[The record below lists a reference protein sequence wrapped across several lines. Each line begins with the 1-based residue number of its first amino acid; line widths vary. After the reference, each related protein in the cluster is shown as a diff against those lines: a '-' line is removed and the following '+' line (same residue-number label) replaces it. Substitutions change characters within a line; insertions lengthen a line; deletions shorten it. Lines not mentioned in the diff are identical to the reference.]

1 MQGMDINVAINF
13 FFTLPV
19 CLVNRQFFR
28 LDLYIIY
35 WTQWLD
41 MLEFQNLNLN
51 SSLLLESDR
60 QLEIL
65 IINRK
70 NNQMHIN

>member
-1 MQGMDINVAINF
+1 MQGMDINVAIIF
-13 FFTLPV
+13 FFHTTSLFSTQTV
-19 CLVNRQFFR
+19 FFQ

-41 MLEFQNLNLN
+41 MLEFQTLNLN

-60 QLEIL
+60 QLE
-65 IINRK
+65 NF
-70 NNQMHIN
+70 NNQ

>member
-19 CLVNRQFFR
+19 CLVHRQFFR

-60 QLEIL
+60 QLE
-65 IINRK
+65 NF
-70 NNQMHIN
+70 NNQ

>member
-1 MQGMDINVAINF
+1 MLPLF
-13 FFTLPV
+13 FFFHTTSLFSTQTV
-19 CLVNRQFFR
+19 FFR

-41 MLEFQNLNLN
+41 MLEFQTLNLN

-60 QLEIL
+60 QLE
-65 IINRK
+65 NF
-70 NNQMHIN
+70 NNQ

>member
-1 MQGMDINVAINF
+1 MQGMDINVANIF
-13 FFTLPV
+13 FHTTSLFSTQTV
-19 CLVNRQFFR
+19 FFR

-41 MLEFQNLNLN
+41 MLEFQTLNLN

-60 QLEIL
+60 QLE
-65 IINRK
+65 NF
-70 NNQMHIN
+70 NNQ